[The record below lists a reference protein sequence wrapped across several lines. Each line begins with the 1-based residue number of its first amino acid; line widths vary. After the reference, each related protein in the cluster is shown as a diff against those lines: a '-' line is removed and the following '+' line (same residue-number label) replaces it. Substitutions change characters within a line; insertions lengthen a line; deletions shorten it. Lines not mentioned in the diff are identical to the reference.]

1 MITIFTGLC
10 DCFKVW
16 KKFMDWPYIIFAL
29 SNFILY
35 AWYDVM
41 YVYLYNYAET
51 DLKIRPH
58 DATKFL
64 SVIGKNIFDLFSKI
78 F

>member
-1 MITIFTGLC
+1 
-10 DCFKVW
+10 
-16 KKFMDWPYIIFAL
+16 
-29 SNFILY
+29 
-35 AWYDVM
+35 M

-64 SVIGKNIFDLFSKI
+64 SVIGKNIFDLI
-78 F
+78 L